1 MLENNKL
8 RPTTKDARNYFV
20 EIKNT
25 PPVIESFVRSMFD
38 ETLRPYKFI
47 KKTQ

>member
-25 PPVIESFVRSMFD
+25 PPVIESWRWYCKRLILS
-38 ETLRPYKFI
+38 
-47 KKTQ
+47 